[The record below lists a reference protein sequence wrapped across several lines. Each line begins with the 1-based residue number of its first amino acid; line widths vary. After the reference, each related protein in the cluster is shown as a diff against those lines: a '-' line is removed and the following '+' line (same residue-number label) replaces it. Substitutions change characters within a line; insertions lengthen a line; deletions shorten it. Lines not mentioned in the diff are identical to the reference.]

1 VGHVLRMEG
10 VAVETV
16 GVVLMM
22 IVVIGVGLCVLG
34 IPGYVLAKR
43 RGLRNPIVAFVP
55 FVGFYIVLF
64 EAMGRSGWLGLL
76 AFVPYVGFFVL
87 PVWTGIELP
96 AHHGRTRWWTAILAI
111 PVLNLVGYWAYSFTL
126 PQHVSPSAPELQGV
140 AV

>member
-1 VGHVLRMEG
+1 ME
-10 VAVETV
+10 AA

-22 IVVIGVGLCVLG
+22 IVLVGIVVCIGG

-43 RGLRNPIVAFVP
+43 RGLRNPAVAFVP
-55 FVGFYIVLF
+55 IVGLWIILF
-64 EAMGRSGWLGLL
+64 ESIGRSGWLGLL
-76 AFVPYVGFFVL
+76 ACVPYVGLVV

-111 PVLNLVGYWAYSFTL
+111 PVLNLAGYWAYAFTL
-126 PQHVSPSAPELQGV
+126 PKHVSLHGQTLQE